1 MYTFQWTGIWYITL
15 GIIRA
20 DCIGWYKS
28 IYHRNTAITEN
39 VIDVYIYISK
49 NYILFITEVL
59 KAFSQLRYQFK
70 LLGLANLKTLFVSI
84 IVSIVERERADIL
97 GSQTVSSSMS
107 LSHN

>member
-1 MYTFQWTGIWYITL
+1 MVDVSPFTIGTL
-15 GIIRA
+15 LLLKMGLM
-20 DCIGWYKS
+20 
-28 IYHRNTAITEN
+28 
-39 VIDVYIYISK
+39 YIYISK

-70 LLGLANLKTLFVSI
+70 LLGLANLKTLFVTI

-97 GSQTVSSSMS
+97 GSQTVSLSMS